1 MSRTRVLLFVLA
13 LAIAAPAAAQ
23 EPDVSFQG
31 VPTWVFFTDKGVEGE
46 ALTAALDLRR
56 AELAGRALDRRERV
70 RPGQAVDL
78 DDLDVN
84 AAYIDA
90 VLDVGVTHRATSRW
104 LNAISVY
111 ADAAQLDKLEALPF
125 VAHTRYVAASRRSAT
140 GPPADAGRDYGVAQ
154 EQLDYIGASLMHEC
168 GFTGQGIVIGVQDTG
183 FDRDHESLQ
192 HITVLDEYDFVNDDT
207 NTADEEGDM
216 EEHEYHGTGVLS
228 LLVGLDDD
236 DFMGVVP
243 DAGVILS
250 KTEDLTQEEPIEED
264 YYVEGL
270 EWIEG
275 LGADIFS
282 SALGYADW
290 YTEQD
295 QDGETAPTSIAATL
309 AVNRGLIMVVAAGNI
324 GPDSRTL
331 APPAD
336 AEGVITVGSV
346 TMKGVISEFSSR
358 GPTADGRTKPDV
370 VGPGDPVWMADS
382 GWDSAY
388 IPDYG
393 TSFATPLV
401 AGVAALVLEANP
413 GMSPLEMWS
422 RLTSTASQW
431 DDPDDDYGWGLISAM
446 DAAGDVC
453 PCDDLDGDG
462 FNDEECGGSDCED
475 SLPGIN
481 PDALE
486 ICDGYDTDCDGEMG
500 EDEVDVDGDGYLACL
515 DDCNDGDPSINPDAE
530 DVPYDGQDQD
540 CSGEDLTDVDGDGVD
555 GPDEDCDD
563 NNADAY
569 PGAEEDCSDDA
580 DNDCDGD
587 DPDSDSD
594 CEGYEDWNANGG
606 DGGGCGCTQA
616 NGAAPMGGLLGLL
629 AMLGLLGVR
638 RI

>member
-1 MSRTRVLLFVLA
+1 MSRTRVLLFVFALA
-13 LAIAAPAAAQ
+13 LAAPATAQ

-46 ALTAALDLRR
+46 ELTAALDLRR
-56 AELAGRALDRRERV
+56 AELAARALDRRERM
-70 RPGQAVDL
+70 RPGQAVDV

-125 VAHTRYVAASRRSAT
+125 VAHTRYVAASLRSAT
-140 GPPADAGRDYGVAQ
+140 APPADAGRDYGVAQ

-168 GFTGQGIVIGVQDTG
+168 GFSGQGIVIGVQDTG

-192 HITVLDEYDFVNDDT
+192 HITILDEYDFVNDDT
-207 NTADEEGDM
+207 NTADEGDDLEG
-216 EEHEYHGTGVLS
+216 HEYHGTGVLS

-236 DFMGVVP
+236 DFKGVVP

-290 YTEQD
+290 YTAQD
-295 QDGETAPTSIAATL
+295 QDGQTAPTSIAATL
-309 AVNRGLIMVVAAGNI
+309 AVNRGLIMVVAAGNV
-324 GPDSRTL
+324 GPDPRTL

-401 AGVAALVLEANP
+401 AGVAALVLESNP
-413 GMSPLEMWS
+413 GMTPLEMWS

-431 DDPDDDYGWGLISAM
+431 DSPDDDQGWGLVSAM

-462 FNDEECGGSDCED
+462 FNDEECGGTDCED

-486 ICDGYDTDCDGEMG
+486 ICDGYDTDCDGAMG
-500 EDEVDVDGDGYLACL
+500 DDEVDLDGDGYLACL
-515 DDCNDGDPSINPDAE
+515 NDCNDADPSINPDAE
-530 DVPYDGQDQD
+530 DVPYDGLDQD

-587 DPDSDSD
+587 APDSDSD
-594 CEGYEDWNANGG
+594 CEGYEEWDANGE
-606 DGGGCGCTQA
+606 DGCGCTQA
-616 NGAAPMGGLLGLL
+616 DEGAPLRGLAGLALLLSLLGL
-629 AMLGLLGVR
+629 R
-638 RI
+638 KR